1 MLKRIAVEVSNLA
14 GAADPPRPGNLQDR
28 MAGRMDARAH
38 LLRALQEM
46 DEAAGVVL
54 SPPLD
59 EEDGKTSVYRGV
71 SWARREQKWKA
82 TSYVGDKQM

>member
-1 MLKRIAVEVSNLA
+1 
-14 GAADPPRPGNLQDR
+14 
-28 MAGRMDARAH
+28 MDARAH

-46 DEAAGVVL
+46 DEAAGVAPSSSL
-54 SPPLD
+54 SRPLD
-59 EEDGKTSVYRGV
+59 AEDDKTSVYRGV